1 MRIIA
6 GRAKGHI
13 LKAPKG
19 MSTRPTQDRVRESI
33 FNILTSYGLIES
45 TVLDFFSGTG
55 AFGLEA
61 VSRGASLAVC
71 VDKRTARIIKANIE
85 HCHMEDAVEVI
96 PTSIETAAKQLAGRQ
111 FDYIFADPPYEQ
123 GFVAAT
129 LAVVVNQQLIKE
141 NGMLIVEHHEN
152 EPFVLPEGWSLVR
165 EQRFGYTKVTY
176 CVPYELERS

>member
-129 LAVVVNQQLIKE
+129 LAVVVNQQINKRKW
-141 NGMLIVEHHEN
+141 NA
-152 EPFVLPEGWSLVR
+152 
-165 EQRFGYTKVTY
+165 Y
-176 CVPYELERS
+176 CGAS

>member
-6 GRAKGHI
+6 GRAKGHN

-19 MSTRPTQDRVRESI
+19 MNTRPTQDRVRESI
-33 FNILTSYGLIES
+33 FNVLTNYGLVEA
-45 TVLDFFSGTG
+45 TVLDLFSGTG

-71 VDKRTARIIKANIE
+71 VDKRTARIIKENVT
-85 HCHMEDAVEVI
+85 HCHFESNVEVL
-96 PTSIETAAKQLAGRQ
+96 PVTIEVAAKQLAGRQ
-111 FDYIFADPPYEQ
+111 FDYIFSDPPYEQ

-129 LAVVVNQQLIKE
+129 LAVVVNQQLLKE
-141 NGMLIVEHHEN
+141 NGMLIVEHHEK
-152 EPFVLPEGWSLVR
+152 EPLVLPEGWCVVR
-165 EQRFGYTKVTY
+165 EQQFGYTKVTY

>member
-61 VSRGASLAVC
+61 VSRGAHWPYALINGQLELL
-71 VDKRTARIIKANIE
+71 KRTLSI
-85 HCHMEDAVEVI
+85 VI
-96 PTSIETAAKQLAGRQ
+96 WKTRLK
-111 FDYIFADPPYEQ
+111 
-123 GFVAAT
+123 
-129 LAVVVNQQLIKE
+129 
-141 NGMLIVEHHEN
+141 
-152 EPFVLPEGWSLVR
+152 
-165 EQRFGYTKVTY
+165 
-176 CVPYELERS
+176 